1 MTGGDP
7 EPVPT
12 TAGAAPRGRR
22 RRVRIALAVVAVALA
37 GTGVAVAVPWNSG
50 AGAARST
57 SEPSARTVKVVRTD
71 LTDTQS
77 LDGTLGYGTPR
88 TVKGTG
94 EGTVTWLAPS
104 GSTVSRGKPLYGV
117 DDLPVPVFYGTVPLY
132 RRLTTPNT
140 VGRDVRVIVDNL
152 RALGYDIG
160 SQPTPGQTVTV
171 TASTTDTARSDSDS
185 DSDASTS
192 GGGKQATSS
201 SSPSP
206 SASPSGSAS
215 STSQSASTTSQ
226 VQVRSGD
233 GVLTA
238 ALISAIERWQAARGV
253 PVTGVIETGDVAV
266 LSGAVRVEGAVVQVG
281 DPVAGSLLRVTTTA
295 KAVTVQVDATQV
307 GAVKRGDPVT
317 VRLPDDTTAAGKV
330 ASIGTAVET
339 SDDQDDGSAQKVT
352 ITVTFIDP
360 GKVKKFDSAQVS
372 VVFDSETHTGVLAVP
387 ITALLGL
394 RGGGYGLQLTDG
406 RFVAVQTGLFS
417 KGMVE
422 VSGAGIAEGVRV
434 VTAS

>member
-12 TAGAAPRGRR
+12 AAGAVPRGRR
-22 RRVRIALAVVAVALA
+22 RRVRVALAVGVVSLA
-37 GTGVAVAVPWNSG
+37 GAGVAMAVPWDSG
-50 AGAARST
+50 AGTARST

-104 GSTVSRGKPLYGV
+104 GSTVSRGKPLYRV
-117 DDLPVPVFYGTVPLY
+117 DDLPVPVFYGSVPLY
-132 RRLTTPNT
+132 RRLATPNT
-140 VGRDVRVIVDNL
+140 VGRDVRVIADNL

-160 SQPTPGQTVTV
+160 SQPAPGQTVTV
-171 TASTTDTARSDSDS
+171 TASTTDTPRSDA
-185 DSDASTS
+185 DASTS
-192 GGGKQATSS
+192 GEGKQAASS

-206 SASPSGSAS
+206 SASAS
-215 STSQSASTTSQ
+215 SQSAPTTSH

-238 ALISAIERWQAARGV
+238 DLISAIKRWQAARGV

-266 LSGAVRVEGAVVQVG
+266 LGGAVRVEGATVQVG

-307 GAVKRGDPVT
+307 GAVKRGAPVT

-330 ASIGTAVET
+330 TRIGTAVET
-339 SDDQDDGSAQKVT
+339 TDDQDDGTAQKVT
-352 ITVTFIDP
+352 ITVTFTDP

-372 VVFDSETHTGVLAVP
+372 VAFASETHTGVLAVP

-406 RFVAVQTGLFS
+406 RFVAVETGLFS
-417 KGMVE
+417 RGMVE
-422 VSGAGIAEGVRV
+422 VSGAGITEGVRV

>member
-1 MTGGDP
+1 M
-7 EPVPT
+7 
-12 TAGAAPRGRR
+12 
-22 RRVRIALAVVAVALA
+22 ALAVVAVAVA
-37 GTGVAVAVPWNSG
+37 GGGVAVAVPWGSG
-50 AGAARST
+50 AGTARST
-57 SEPSARTVKVVRTD
+57 SEPSVRTVKVVRAD

-88 TVKGTG
+88 TVKGGG

-104 GSTVSRGKPLYGV
+104 GSTVTRGKPLYRV

-132 RRLTTPNT
+132 RRLATPNT
-140 VGRDVRVIVDNL
+140 VGRDVRVIADNL

-160 SQPTPGQTVTV
+160 SQPAPGQTVTV
-171 TASTTDTARSDSDS
+171 TASPTGTPWSDA
-185 DSDASTS
+185 DASTS

-206 SASPSGSAS
+206 SPSAS
-215 STSQSASTTSQ
+215 SQSPSATGH

-238 ALISAIERWQAARGV
+238 ALINAIERWQAALGV

-266 LSGAVRVEGAVVQVG
+266 LSGAVRVEGAAVQVG
-281 DPVAGSLLRVTTTA
+281 DAAAGSLLRVTTTA

-330 ASIGTAVET
+330 ARIGTAVET
-339 SDDQDDGSAQKVT
+339 SDAQDDGTAQKVT
-352 ITVTFIDP
+352 ITVTFTDP

-372 VVFDSETHTGVLAVP
+372 VAFVSETRTGVLAVP
-387 ITALLGL
+387 VTALLGL

-406 RFVAVQTGLFS
+406 RYVAVRTGLFS
-417 KGMVE
+417 QGMVE